1 MLFTDLKKEK
11 ERGSAVPEQVAV
23 QKHLPCTHRTLLSQA
38 PFYSPLMGHFV
49 ALSVGG
55 SDAVA
60 QCFGLPYPQEP
71 VLHF

>member
-11 ERGSAVPEQVAV
+11 ERESAVPVQIAI
-23 QKHLPCTHRTLLSQA
+23 QKHLPCTYRALLSQA

-60 QCFGLPYPQEP
+60 QYFGLPYPQEP
-71 VLHF
+71 VLQF

>member
-11 ERGSAVPEQVAV
+11 ERGSAVPVQIAI
-23 QKHLPCTHRTLLSQA
+23 QKHLPYTYRGLLSQA

-49 ALSVGG
+49 VLSVGG

-71 VLHF
+71 VLQF